1 MFAIVIQHFQHRL
14 IVAGKDGAYQSG
26 ALTEFD
32 CNGRLVALPTNIRL
46 RWKWVAVG
54 KHSIMIQQHLRR

>member
-26 ALTEFD
+26 ALTELD
-32 CNGRLVALPTNIRL
+32 SNGRLIPLPTNIRL
-46 RWKWVAVG
+46 QWKWMTVANT
-54 KHSIMIQQHLRR
+54 QQHLRP